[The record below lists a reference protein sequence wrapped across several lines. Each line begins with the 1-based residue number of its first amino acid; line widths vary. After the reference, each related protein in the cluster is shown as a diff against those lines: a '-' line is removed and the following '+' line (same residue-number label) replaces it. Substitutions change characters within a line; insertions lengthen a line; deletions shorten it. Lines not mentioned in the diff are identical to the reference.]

1 MCVGSINILLVQPN
15 PKEKI
20 NKTNCFKTKTSIIH
34 ENREKLPPE
43 VEFVRGGEGGAG
55 YLLGVKAQGAD
66 ERAVLALRQ
75 GSSDRLRR
83 EVVSEAQLVH

>member
-1 MCVGSINILLVQPN
+1 M
-15 PKEKI
+15 
-20 NKTNCFKTKTSIIH
+20 
-34 ENREKLPPE
+34 
-43 VEFVRGGEGGAG
+43 RGGEGGAG

-83 EVVSEAQLVH
+83 EVVSEARLVLQIRRKVGTFHAIELHRSTSNA